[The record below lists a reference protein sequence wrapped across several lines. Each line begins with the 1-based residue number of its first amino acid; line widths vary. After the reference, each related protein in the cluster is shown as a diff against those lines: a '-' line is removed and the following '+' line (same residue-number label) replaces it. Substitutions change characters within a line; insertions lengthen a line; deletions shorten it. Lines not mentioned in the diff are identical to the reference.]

1 MMTIIFMHFPLTPAR
16 LWFLFSVAGFTKAE
30 IADLAMWSNDTID
43 QKVAEWSLPWW
54 NPIGSRGEIRDRI
67 EAIRAEQGR
76 VATLEAI
83 ESFLLAAAGPP
94 IANAE

>member
-1 MMTIIFMHFPLTPAR
+1 MHFPLTPAR
-16 LWFLFSVAGFTKAE
+16 LWFLFSVAGYTKAE
-30 IADLAMWSNDTID
+30 IADLTMWPDDTINRRI
-43 QKVAEWSLPWW
+43 AEWSLPWW

-67 EAIRAEQGR
+67 ETLRSEQGR

-94 IANAE
+94 DASAE